1 MKLVKMAI
9 DGFRSYGKKTTLNFG
24 ELTTLIGD
32 NGVGKTTALL
42 VLNKMFGANASDRV
56 IKESDFYSPI
66 GENSVTTDQKKML
79 CDTYFQLDDSDDRA
93 QAELLRHV
101 CIANPQGELILHV
114 QLSASWVDDGSAEG
128 AIESKIYFIIDD
140 SDPDNIK
147 QQEALRRELNLIR
160 MIYVPA
166 VRNPEK
172 QFGATSNSLLARL
185 VRSVNWNPETKKNI
199 EDQLSELNQSVLGEN
214 GLKRINKT
222 LSTDWQKYYQD
233 KRFANVALTIDS
245 TNLSSLANRI
255 QSTFTS
261 QATGR
266 NFRPEEMGDGTRSL
280 FYISNV
286 ASVLDIEQSILEDEN
301 NQKEPL
307 IDHHPPL
314 LTLVAIEEPENHIS
328 PHLLGKLVGRLKNMA
343 ELANCQVLLTSHS
356 PAIISRISPESIR
369 YVRLDPHEGTSTI
382 QSLNLPNKEN
392 TVEAYRYV
400 KLAVQVYPELYFA
413 QLVVLGEG
421 ASEEII
427 VPHFLEAIGDH
438 LDENGIAFV
447 PLAGRF
453 VHYLWNLLN
462 QLGIPFITLLDLDR
476 ERTGGGWGRVSYI
489 LGELK
494 MIDCKVEKLPSGIE
508 EINDDALKDLSKKLI
523 ENKDDANEL
532 DNYLKNLERK
542 HVYFSNPL
550 DIDFL
555 MLTHY
560 SDEYKHLIKGNEG
573 PIIKKPG
580 GQQTKAQEYEPDN
593 VSDEIYVERAEE
605 ATKSALKGG
614 VHVTAGDSYS
624 SSEKALMIWYVYF
637 FLGRGKP
644 TTHIQ
649 VLDGDEDGSKLT
661 KEKLLKNI
669 PPVIKRLCTDVST
682 QLNIGAESHD

>member
-172 QFGATSNSLLARL
+172 QLGATSNSLLARL

>member
-1 MKLVKMAI
+1 MKLVKMMI
-9 DGFRSYGKKTTLNFG
+9 EGFRSYGEKTTVRFG

-32 NGVGKTTALL
+32 NGVGKTTALI
-42 VLNKMFGANASDRV
+42 VLNKMFSAHASDRI
-56 IKESDFYSPI
+56 IKTSDFYSPI
-66 GENSVTTDQKKML
+66 EENLVTADQKQML
-79 CDTYFQLDDSDDRA
+79 CDVYFQLDSGDDRA
-93 QAELLRHV
+93 QAELLSHV
-101 CIANPQGELILHV
+101 CVANPQGELILHV
-114 QLSASWVDDGSAEG
+114 QLSANWVNDGSAEG
-128 AIESKIYFIIDD
+128 AIESKIYFVIDD
-140 SDPDNIK
+140 SNPDDIK
-147 QQEALRRELNLIR
+147 EREAPRRELNLIR

-172 QFGATSNSLLARL
+172 QLGATSNSLLARL
-185 VRSVNWNPETKKNI
+185 VHSVNWNPETKKNI

-427 VPHFLEAIGDH
+427 VPHFLEASGDH

-573 PIIKKPG
+573 PIIKKPD

>member
-1 MKLVKMAI
+1 M
-9 DGFRSYGKKTTLNFG
+9 
-24 ELTTLIGD
+24 
-32 NGVGKTTALL
+32 
-42 VLNKMFGANASDRV
+42 
-56 IKESDFYSPI
+56 
-66 GENSVTTDQKKML
+66 
-79 CDTYFQLDDSDDRA
+79 
-93 QAELLRHV
+93 
-101 CIANPQGELILHV
+101 
-114 QLSASWVDDGSAEG
+114 
-128 AIESKIYFIIDD
+128 
-140 SDPDNIK
+140 
-147 QQEALRRELNLIR
+147 
-160 MIYVPA
+160 
-166 VRNPEK
+166 
-172 QFGATSNSLLARL
+172 
-185 VRSVNWNPETKKNI
+185 
-199 EDQLSELNQSVLGEN
+199 
-214 GLKRINKT
+214 RI
-222 LSTDWQKYYQD
+222 
-233 KRFANVALTIDS
+233 
-245 TNLSSLANRI
+245 
-255 QSTFTS
+255 
-261 QATGR
+261 
-266 NFRPEEMGDGTRSL
+266 
-280 FYISNV
+280 YIS
-286 ASVLDIEQSILEDEN
+286 SYSSDCTCFKCQYDI
-301 NQKEPL
+301 
-307 IDHHPPL
+307 
-314 LTLVAIEEPENHIS
+314 T
-328 PHLLGKLVGRLKNMA
+328 LVGRLKNMA

-624 SSEKALMIWYVYF
+624 SVM
-637 FLGRGKP
+637 
-644 TTHIQ
+644 
-649 VLDGDEDGSKLT
+649 
-661 KEKLLKNI
+661 
-669 PPVIKRLCTDVST
+669 
-682 QLNIGAESHD
+682 SH